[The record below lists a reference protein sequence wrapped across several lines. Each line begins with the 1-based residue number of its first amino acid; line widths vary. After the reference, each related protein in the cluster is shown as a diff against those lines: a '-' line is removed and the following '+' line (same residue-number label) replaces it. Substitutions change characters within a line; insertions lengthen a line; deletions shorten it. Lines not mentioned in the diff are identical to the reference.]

1 MTAHSLPT
9 GELLGVLLKEGRRRV
24 LMLAVMFSVL
34 ALGALAVTL
43 VLPKRYEASTLIVID
58 ENELIKPLVE
68 ARGGKSNISDETTIL
83 NQIVTGRKVLREVL
97 LFGGWVKPPPAR
109 QPDAREEESM
119 LKQLRSRIKIENTRD
134 EMLRI
139 TFSDSDPKRTYQV
152 ANKLAE
158 IYLRESQAGKQ
169 RETREA
175 FEFIDKQAKE
185 YGDKLADIHQ
195 KVLAQYRGDADPTPT
210 PTPAVDD
217 DAKKAPAR
225 PKLSAD
231 QLADLRAEAALLET
245 QIARTKTPAA
255 APKIDT
261 RAQEQLR
268 QRVSQL
274 ETELDKLRTTF
285 TDEHPDVKRVQRELA
300 GARSELDQAEH
311 GVAEREAAARAAAL
325 ATAQADDDVARAA
338 RARLEDV
345 RRRISAATGQP
356 VKRHTPVAE
365 RATSPEATD
374 PEMRTV
380 GRDTTLSELL
390 RRYEATRDIYQDLL
404 KRRDNARLA
413 MELETQNRTFTM
425 RVQEPAEM
433 PATASSLRLMHMT
446 LISMVFAMGLPLAF
460 LVGVVRLDR
469 RVRSPQQI
477 ARLVPLLASI
487 SDSPTRR
494 EKSRYVRREVY
505 AALMVAAVLVVY
517 MVVFIMKMKSPG
529 PG

>member
-1 MTAHSLPT
+1 
-9 GELLGVLLKEGRRRV
+9 
-24 LMLAVMFSVL
+24 MFTVL
-34 ALGALAVTL
+34 ALLALVIVL
-43 VLPKRYEASTLIVID
+43 LLPKRFEASTLIVID
-58 ENELIKPLVE
+58 ENEIIKPLVE
-68 ARGGKSNISDETTIL
+68 ARGSKSSVSDETAIIS
-83 NQIVTGRKVLREVL
+83 QIVTGRKVLREL
-97 LFGGWVKPPPAR
+97 LVFGGWVKPPPAR
-109 QPDAREEESM
+109 QPDAREEESL
-119 LKQLRSRIKIENTRD
+119 LKQLRARIKIENTHD
-134 EMLRI
+134 EMVRI

-158 IYLRESQAGKQ
+158 IYLRESQEGKT

-195 KVLAQYRGDADPTPT
+195 KVLAQYRGDTVA
-210 PTPAVDD
+210 TPAPASNDKR
-217 DAKKAPAR
+217 AAPAR

-245 QIARTKTPAA
+245 QIARSKAPATP
-255 APKIDT
+255 PKIDT
-261 RAQEQLR
+261 RTQEQLR
-268 QRVSQL
+268 SRVSQL

-285 TDEHPDVKRVQRELA
+285 TDEHPDVKRVRRELA
-300 GARSELDQAEH
+300 GAKSELEQAER

-338 RARLEDV
+338 RARLDDV
-345 RRRISAATGQP
+345 RRRIAAATGQP
-356 VKRHTPVAE
+356 PPRRGAPVE
-365 RATSPEATD
+365 RAQSPDAID
-374 PEMRTV
+374 PEMRSV
-380 GRDTTLSELL
+380 GRDTALSELL
-390 RRYEATRDIYQDLL
+390 RNYEATRDIYQDLL

-433 PATASSLRLMHMT
+433 PATASSLRMMHMT
-446 LISMVFAMGLPLAF
+446 MIAMVFALGLPLAF
-460 LVGVVRLDR
+460 LVGIVRLDR

-494 EKSRYVRREVY
+494 DKSRYARREVY
-505 AALMVAAVLVVY
+505 AALMVAGVLVIYVA
-517 MVVFIMKMKSPG
+517 VFVMKLRAPG
-529 PG
+529 